1 MNPSDFEI
9 NATLRARKLTLLVA
23 PEAQVVGQNVALGR
37 HEALVD
43 DSLRDHRAHVDLSVE
58 KKVTGRLSNEDDVLS
73 ARRRSE

>member
-1 MNPSDFEI
+1 VNQPDFEV

-23 PEAQVVGQNVALGR
+23 PEAQVEGQNARLER

-43 DSLRDHRAHVDLSVE
+43 DSLRDHRTYVDVSVE
-58 KKVTGRLSNEDDVLS
+58 KKVTGRLLKEDDVLS